1 MSRPSAHVG
10 SGCAELVAR
19 LAARIQKAGDEMP
32 GSTATTPGALFREP
46 VEIDPA
52 GPYFATGG
60 ERWFPSGWCCSN
72 VDVLTSDDLRRMADA
87 GCNTLRLWP
96 DPNETARLPDRLPE
110 VLGEASAVGIRC
122 LITMLNPGELSDLFI
137 DRPNLHRIAN
147 AYREIC
153 STPRELII
161 SGQARELDLRR
172 IDRYLDVAGDSP
184 GVWGWVVASQPDG
197 VYQVPLQVLNDFVAE
212 MAQYVRKEELRRT
225 GRARPRAVT
234 SFDPVPVWDAGYS
247 SPELDMVGM
256 HCYSAAI
263 YAPVDGVQAAR
274 EVAAATAHACLRR
287 APGRPVY
294 CMEYGS
300 ILHLFLPD
308 EPPLPADLLRR
319 WRRNTN
325 AAHLCAGGAGGP
337 LLVPPAVAGAM
348 DSSPGVT
355 GLADQVRSIPR
366 AIPRALL
373 GEERAFR
380 RMLGDPLLQILRAE
394 PAKACFPAGTV
405 GVSCGAPGAGQLFW
419 LAADTRVRERA
430 DLVRRA
436 RDGAAD
442 VTPLL
447 GYDAGRALLE
457 TVSAPVCNPQS
468 RNLIGKLMAAGLA
481 EVAAERVDAELGK
494 IAHVLRHLDLPS
506 GPAGL
511 GGIRLSLGASAPCRF
526 RCYDMSTGEVA
537 LAGTARGE
545 LVLPELTET
554 VIAVDPHRVT

>member
-1 MSRPSAHVG
+1 
-10 SGCAELVAR
+10 
-19 LAARIQKAGDEMP
+19 MP
-32 GSTATTPGALFREP
+32 GNTLINGNAPFRER
-46 VEIDPA
+46 VQIDPA
-52 GPYFATGG
+52 GPYFAAGG

-72 VDVLTSDDLRRMADA
+72 VDVLTPDDLRRMAGA

-96 DPNETARLPDRLPE
+96 DPNETARLPARLPE
-110 VLGEASAVGIRC
+110 VLRDAAAVGIRC

-153 STPRELII
+153 STPRELIT

-172 IDRYLDVAGDSP
+172 IDEYLDVAGDSP

-212 MAQYVRKEELRRT
+212 LAQYVRKEELRRM
-225 GRARPRAVT
+225 GRSRPRAVT
-234 SFDPVPVWDAGYS
+234 SFDPLPVWDAGYS
-247 SPELDMVGM
+247 SPELDVVGM

-263 YAPVDGVQAAR
+263 YSPVDGIQAAR
-274 EVAAATAHACLRR
+274 EVAAATAQACLRR

-308 EPPLPADLLRR
+308 QPPLPADLLRR

-337 LLVPPAVAGAM
+337 LLVPPAVAGAAA
-348 DSSPGVT
+348 DSGPEVT

-366 AIPRALL
+366 AIPPALL
-373 GEERAFR
+373 GEEHAFR
-380 RMLGDPLLQILRAE
+380 RLLGDSLLQTIRAE
-394 PAKACFPAGTV
+394 PANACFPAGTV
-405 GVSCGAPGAGQLFW
+405 GVSCGSPGGGQLFW
-419 LAADTRVRERA
+419 VAADTRIRERV

-436 RDGAAD
+436 LDGAPD
-442 VTPLL
+442 VAPLL

-457 TVSAPVCNPQS
+457 AVSAPVCNPQS

-481 EVAAERVDAELGK
+481 EEAAERIDAELGK
-494 IAHVLRHLDLPS
+494 IAHVLRHLDLPA

-511 GGIRLSLGASAPCRF
+511 GGARLSLDTSAPRRF

-554 VIAVDPHRVT
+554 VIAIDPHRVP